1 MTNKTTPPQPQQR
14 QPNQTTT
21 HPLRSSLRSLLR
33 SSLRLLLVDARVA
46 LATPALAL

>member
-21 HPLRSSLRSLLR
+21 HPLR
-33 SSLRLLLVDARVA
+33 LLLVDARVA